1 MTHGWIKTDLTV
13 KPSPPYQYEVL
24 FMTPIYLIKNT
35 VFAAMKHFFTNK
47 WRMWGPRSLRA
58 YLRTKTSIS
67 GCHGP
72 RSVSRPPCLL
82 ELDTDWPLA
91 GKVIVPG
98 A

>member
-1 MTHGWIKTDLTV
+1 MNYDPWIKTDLTV

-47 WRMWGPRSLRA
+47 WRMWGPGSLRA

-72 RSVSRPPCLL
+72 RIGH
-82 ELDTDWPLA
+82 LA
-91 GKVIVPG
+91 CRTLTGHWQG
-98 A
+98 R

>member
-47 WRMWGPRSLRA
+47 WRMCRSLRGVRICVQKRLYPA
-58 YLRTKTSIS
+58 AT
-67 GCHGP
+67 GP
-72 RSVSRPPCLL
+72 GV
-82 ELDTDWPLA
+82 WV
-91 GKVIVPG
+91 GQ
-98 A
+98 